1 MIRDSYSNALL
12 ETDVL
17 ELQKYRREKNRD
29 KEVAQLKRDILT
41 IKEAINN
48 LAQTLNRIE
57 NRHG

>member
-17 ELQKYRREKNRD
+17 ELQKYRREKSRD

-48 LAQTLNRIE
+48 LTQTLNRIE

>member
-29 KEVAQLKRDILT
+29 KEMAQLKRDVAS
-41 IKEAINN
+41 IKECINILRN
-48 LAQTLNRIE
+48 TISKIE
-57 NRHG
+57 SNNG